1 MKKALA
7 LVLTIT
13 MLFAFCT
20 GMAEGWTAIEPNTGG
35 ESTQAEGGTGLGDIT
50 DDSNEEPEY
59 IPYSSFE
66 DPDDSYESEIPEDM
80 RHIYL
85 DESRLPGGIAPYAV
99 RGVDTYDVRKVRVLI
114 SQRNHSESTVRIYGS
129 YAVHDAAGNALFI
142 AQDEAAYTV
151 KAENSAVSLY
161 SAFGTLLYSGASVSF
176 KEFESSHANN
186 CVKVDSVSMGNSDTD
201 RTYRGDLNIYY
212 FDKTGSYS
220 KRWAGLY
227 LVNNVYMED
236 YIQGVVAAEMG
247 KENKQNQAK
256 GWPVEAQK
264 AQAVAARTFAMN
276 KTGSSLVFDVYDT
289 SKSQAYFGIT
299 DWCKAAVQA
308 TAGQILYYDNKVLRV
323 HYTGTNGGDTEVTAN
338 YWGEGEKDC
347 GKESVREDVYDLMV
361 SGKDYVEY
369 AEIPVNYNASNKYVK
384 SLVANV
390 LIPNLTASGYA
401 VSSAAYQ
408 SLSISVPKCLDMSC
422 THHNRK
428 NMPADQ
434 VCNHFCSVDIAFH
447 GVTVNGVQQIGT
459 VNTNVSEK
467 DFYVNPANGR
477 PLGFFV
483 TGGLNCYWLKENV
496 TNGVVTSYTIRHAR
510 NASGTGLSQYGAK
523 YRALAGHIYENI
535 LAFYYPDS
543 TIEPLASDISRPA
556 IQAKPSVKYDARVL
570 GSTARVFAKKNAAA
584 DAIATI
590 QAGNTVFVD
599 EISGKW
605 AHVSCGSISG
615 YIAASTLE
623 RTAVQVTTANISKN
637 ISVWPEPD
645 SMTTAVC
652 TIDKGTVLELIEAN
666 AAPGWHKVN
675 TTSGAGYIPARYSSL
690 IFQGSG
696 EQFDEPTGL
705 EDSLSYYGAA
715 IKLTGDYG
723 IRVRFGIDIAA
734 HDGGTIAGY
743 TIKEYGVIADGEKQ
757 RAYYTENGA
766 KYDKVS
772 AVADGM
778 ALFAANIDNIAAL
791 KAEHSF
797 VPYIIAENAKGEIT
811 HYGDEVKLSVYSVA
825 IKLADEYAADSAE
838 GQYIAALIAQAN
850 AE

>member
-35 ESTQAEGGTGLGDIT
+35 ESTQAEGGTGGDYVNG
-50 DDSNEEPEY
+50 NEEPEY
-59 IPYSSFE
+59 IPCSSFE

-176 KEFESSHANN
+176 KEFESGHANN
-186 CVKVDSVSMGNSDTD
+186 CVKVDSVSMGNKDTD

-256 GWPVEAQK
+256 GWPAEAQK

-276 KTGSSLVFDVYDT
+276 KTRSSLVFDVYDT

-338 YWGEGEKDC
+338 YWGEGETGC
-347 GKESVREDVYDLMV
+347 GKESVREDIYDLKV

-434 VCNHFCSVDIAFH
+434 VCNHFCSVDIAFY
-447 GVTVNGVQQIGT
+447 GVTINGTQQIGT
-459 VNTNVSEK
+459 VSTNVGEK
-467 DFYVNPANGR
+467 DFYVDR
-477 PLGFFV
+477 PLEFFV
-483 TGGLNCYWLKENV
+483 TGKLKYYWLKENV

-523 YRALAGHIYENI
+523 YRALEGHKYDAI
-535 LAFYYPDS
+535 LDFYFPQSSIDS
-543 TIEPLASDISRPA
+543 LASDISRPA
-556 IQAKPSVKYDARVL
+556 IQAKPSVRYDARVL
-570 GSTARVFAKKNAAA
+570 GSTARVFSQKSAASA
-584 DAIATI
+584 VIAAI
-590 QAGNTVFVD
+590 QAGNTVFVN

-605 AHVSCGSISG
+605 AHVSCGSVSG

-623 RTAVQVTTANISKN
+623 RTPVRVTTANISKN

-645 SMTTAVC
+645 SMTTALC
-652 TIDKGTVLELIEAN
+652 TVEKGTVLELIEAN

-675 TTSGAGYIPARYSSL
+675 TASGAGYIPARYSTL
-690 IFQGSG
+690 IFTGKG

-715 IKLTGDYG
+715 IKLSGDYG

-797 VPYIIAENAKGEIT
+797 LPYIIAENAKGEIT

>member
-35 ESTQAEGGTGLGDIT
+35 ESTQAEGGTGGDYVNG
-50 DDSNEEPEY
+50 NEEPEY
-59 IPYSSFE
+59 IPCSSFE
-66 DPDDSYESEIPEDM
+66 DPDDSYESEVPEDM

-99 RGVDTYDVRKVRVLI
+99 KGVDTYDVRKVRVLI
-114 SQRNHSESTVRIYGS
+114 SQRNHSESTVRIYGN

-176 KEFESSHANN
+176 KEFEGDDANN
-186 CVKVDSVSMGNSDTD
+186 CVKVSSVSMGSDVTD
-201 RTYRGDLNIYY
+201 RTYRGDMNIYY

-256 GWPVEAQK
+256 GWPAEAQK

-338 YWGEGEKDC
+338 YWGEGETGC
-347 GKESVREDVYDLMV
+347 GKESVREDIYDLMV

-384 SLVANV
+384 SLVDNV

-434 VCNHFCSVDIAFH
+434 VCNHFCSVDIAFY
-447 GVTVNGVQQIGT
+447 GVTINGTQQIGT
-459 VNTNVSEK
+459 VSTNVGEK
-467 DFYVNPANGR
+467 DFYVDR
-477 PLGFFV
+477 PLEFFV
-483 TGGLNCYWLKENV
+483 TGKLKYYWLKENV

-523 YRALAGHIYENI
+523 YRALEGHKYDSI
-535 LAFYYPDS
+535 LDFYFPQSSIDS
-543 TIEPLASDISRPA
+543 LASDISRPA

-570 GSTARVFAKKNAAA
+570 GSTARVFSQKSAASA
-584 DAIATI
+584 VIATI
-590 QAGNTVFVD
+590 QAGETVFVSD
-599 EISGKW
+599 IGGKW
-605 AHVSCGSISG
+605 AHVSCGSVSG

-623 RTAVQVTTANISKN
+623 RTPVRVTTANISKN

-645 SMTTAVC
+645 SMTTALC
-652 TIDKGTVLELIEAN
+652 TVEKGTVLELIEAN

-675 TTSGAGYIPARYSSL
+675 TASGAGYIPVRYSAL

-696 EQFDEPTGL
+696 EQLDEPTGL

-715 IKLTGDYG
+715 IKLSGDYG
-723 IRVRFGIDIAA
+723 IRVRFGIEIAA

-825 IKLADEYAADSAE
+825 LKLADEYAQDSAE
-838 GQYIAALIAQAN
+838 GQYIAALIAKAD

>member
-7 LVLTIT
+7 SVLTIT

-35 ESTQAEGGTGLGDIT
+35 ESTQAEGGTGGDYVNG
-50 DDSNEEPEY
+50 NEEPEY
-59 IPYSSFE
+59 IPCSSFE

-114 SQRNHSESTVRIYGS
+114 SQRNHSESTVRIYGN

-142 AQDEAAYTV
+142 AEDEAAYTV

-176 KEFESSHANN
+176 KEFESGHANN
-186 CVKVDSVSMGNSDTD
+186 CVKVSSVSMGSDVTD

-227 LVNNVYMED
+227 LVNDVYMED

-247 KENKQNQAK
+247 KENKTTPKK
-256 GWPVEAQK
+256 GWPIEAQK

-308 TAGQILYYDNKVLRV
+308 TAGNILYYEGKVLRV

-338 YWGEGEKDC
+338 YWGEGETGC
-347 GKESVREDVYDLMV
+347 GKESVREDIYDLKV

-384 SLVANV
+384 SLVDNV
-390 LIPNLTASGYA
+390 LIPNLTAKGYA

-434 VCNHFCSVDIAFH
+434 VCNHFCSVDIAFY
-447 GVTVNGVQQIGT
+447 GVTINGTQQIGT
-459 VNTNVSEK
+459 VSTNVGEK
-467 DFYVNPANGR
+467 DFYVDR
-477 PLGFFV
+477 PLEFFV
-483 TGGLNCYWLKENV
+483 TGKLKYYWLKENV

-523 YRALAGHIYENI
+523 YRALDGHKYDAI
-535 LAFYYPDS
+535 LDFYFPQS
-543 TIEPLASDISRPA
+543 SIAPLASDISRPA
-556 IQAKPSVKYDARVL
+556 IQAKPSVRYDARVL
-570 GSTARVFAKKNAAA
+570 GSTARVFSQKSAASA
-584 DAIATI
+584 VIAAI
-590 QAGNTVFVD
+590 QAGETVFVS

-605 AHVSCGSISG
+605 AHVSYGSISG

-623 RTAVQVTTANISKN
+623 RTPVRVTTANISKN

-645 SMTTAVC
+645 SMTTALC
-652 TIDKGTVLELIEAN
+652 TVEKGTVLELIEAN

-675 TTSGAGYIPARYSSL
+675 TTSGAGYIPVRYSAL

-705 EDSLSYYGAA
+705 EGSLSYYGAA
-715 IKLTGDYG
+715 IKLSGDYG
-723 IRVRFGIDIAA
+723 IRVRFGIEIAA

-838 GQYIAALIAQAN
+838 GQYIAALIA
-850 AE
+850 

>member
-35 ESTQAEGGTGLGDIT
+35 ESTQAEGGTGGDYVNG
-50 DDSNEEPEY
+50 NEEPEY
-59 IPYSSFE
+59 IPCSSFE

-114 SQRNHSESTVRIYGS
+114 SQRNHSESTVRIYGN

-151 KAENSAVSLY
+151 KVENSAVSLY
-161 SAFGTLLYSGASVSF
+161 SEPRTLLYSGASVSF
-176 KEFESSHANN
+176 KEFAGNDANN
-186 CVKVDSVSMGNSDTD
+186 CVKVSSVSNGTDVTD

-220 KRWAGLY
+220 SRWAGLY
-227 LVNNVYMED
+227 LVNDVYMED

-247 KENKQNQAK
+247 KENKTTPKK
-256 GWPVEAQK
+256 GWPIEAQK

-338 YWGEGEKDC
+338 YWGEGEKGC

-384 SLVANV
+384 SLVDNV

-467 DFYVNPANGR
+467 DFYVDR
-477 PLGFFV
+477 PLEFFV
-483 TGGLNCYWLKENV
+483 TGKLKYYWLKENV

-523 YRALAGHIYENI
+523 YRALDGHKYDAI
-535 LAFYYPDS
+535 LDFYFPQSSIDS
-543 TIEPLASDISRPA
+543 LASDISRPA
-556 IQAKPSVKYDARVL
+556 IQAKPSVRYDARVL
-570 GSTARVFAKKNAAA
+570 GSTARVFSQKSAASA
-584 DAIATI
+584 VTAAI
-590 QAGNTVFVD
+590 QAGETVFVSD
-599 EISGKW
+599 IGGKW

-623 RTAVQVTTANISKN
+623 RTPVRVTTANISKN

-645 SMTTAVC
+645 SMTTALC
-652 TIDKGTVLELIEAN
+652 TVEKGTVLELIEAN

-675 TTSGAGYIPARYSSL
+675 TASGAGYIPARYSTL

-715 IKLTGDYG
+715 IKLSGDYG

>member
-1 MKKALA
+1 MKKTLA
-7 LVLTIT
+7 SVLTIT

-35 ESTQAEGGTGLGDIT
+35 ESTQAEGGTGGDYVNG
-50 DDSNEEPEY
+50 NEEPEY
-59 IPYSSFE
+59 IPCSSFE
-66 DPDDSYESEIPEDM
+66 DPDDSYESEVPEDM

-176 KEFESSHANN
+176 KEFESGHANN
-186 CVKVDSVSMGNSDTD
+186 CVKVSSVSMGSDVTD

-227 LVNNVYMED
+227 LVNDVYMED

-247 KENKQNQAK
+247 KENKTTPKK

-338 YWGEGEKDC
+338 YWGEGETGC
-347 GKESVREDVYDLMV
+347 GKESVREDIYDLKV
-361 SGKDYVEY
+361 SGKNYVEY

-384 SLVANV
+384 SLVDNV

-408 SLSISVPKCLDMSC
+408 SLSISVPKCTIASC
-422 THHNRK
+422 THHNRSS
-428 NMPADQ
+428 MTADQ
-434 VCNHFCSVDIAFH
+434 VCNHFCSIDIVFY
-447 GVTVNGVQQIGT
+447 GVTINGTQQIGT
-459 VNTNVSEK
+459 VSTNVGEK

-483 TGGLNCYWLKENV
+483 TGGLKCYWLKENV

-523 YRALAGHIYENI
+523 YRALEGHKYDAI
-535 LAFYYPDS
+535 LDFYFPQSSIDS
-543 TIEPLASDISRPA
+543 LASDISRPA

-570 GSTARVFAKKNAAA
+570 GSTARVFSQKSAASA
-584 DAIATI
+584 VTTTI
-590 QAGNTVFVD
+590 QAGETVFVS

-645 SMTTAVC
+645 SMTTALC
-652 TIDKGTVLELIEAN
+652 TVEKGTVLELIEAN

-675 TTSGAGYIPARYSSL
+675 TASGAGYIPVRYSAL

-705 EDSLSYYGAA
+705 EGSLSYYGAA
-715 IKLTGDYG
+715 IKLSGDYG
-723 IRVRFGIDIAA
+723 IRVRFGIEIAA

-825 IKLADEYAADSAE
+825 LKLADEYAADSAE

>member
-20 GMAEGWTAIEPNTGG
+20 GMAEGWTAIEPNTDG
-35 ESTQAEGGTGLGDIT
+35 ESTQAEGGTGGDYVNG
-50 DDSNEEPEY
+50 NEEPEY
-59 IPYSSFE
+59 IPCSSFE

-99 RGVDTYDVRKVRVLI
+99 RGVDTYDVRKVRVLL
-114 SQRNHSESTVRIYGS
+114 SQKDHTMSTIRTYGN

-176 KEFESSHANN
+176 KEFEGDDANN
-186 CVKVDSVSMGNSDTD
+186 CVKVSSVSMGSDVTD

-220 KRWAGLY
+220 SRWAGLY
-227 LVNNVYMED
+227 LVNDVYMED

-247 KENKQNQAK
+247 KENKTTPKK
-256 GWPVEAQK
+256 GWPIEAQK

-276 KTGSSLVFDVYDT
+276 KTRSSLVFDVYDT

-308 TAGQILYYDNKVLRV
+308 TAGNILYYEGKVLRV

-338 YWGEGEKDC
+338 YWGEGETGC

-361 SGKDYVEY
+361 SGKNYVEY

-384 SLVANV
+384 SLVDNV

-434 VCNHFCSVDIAFH
+434 VCNHFCSVDIVFY
-447 GVTVNGVQQIGT
+447 GVTINGTQQIGT
-459 VNTNVSEK
+459 VSTNVGEK

-483 TGGLNCYWLKENV
+483 TGGLKCYWLKENV

-523 YRALAGHIYENI
+523 YRALEGHKYDAI
-535 LAFYYPDS
+535 LDFYFPQS
-543 TIEPLASDISRPA
+543 TIAPLASDISRPA
-556 IQAKPSVKYDARVL
+556 IQAKPSVRYDARVL
-570 GSTARVFAKKNAAA
+570 GSTARVFSQKSAASA
-584 DAIATI
+584 VTTTI
-590 QAGNTVFVD
+590 QAGETVFVS

-605 AHVSCGSISG
+605 AHVSCGSVSG

-623 RTAVQVTTANISKN
+623 RTPVRVTTANISKN

-645 SMTTAVC
+645 SMTTALC
-652 TIDKGTVLELIEAN
+652 TVEKGVVLELIEAN

-675 TTSGAGYIPARYSSL
+675 TASGAGYIPARYSAL
-690 IFQGSG
+690 IFTGKG

-705 EDSLSYYGAA
+705 EGSLSYYGAA
-715 IKLTGDYG
+715 IKLSGDYG

>member
-7 LVLTIT
+7 SVLTIT

-35 ESTQAEGGTGLGDIT
+35 ESTQAEGGTGGDYENG
-50 DDSNEEPEY
+50 NEEPEY
-59 IPYSSFE
+59 IPCSSFE
-66 DPDDSYESEIPEDM
+66 DPDDSYESEVPEDM

-114 SQRNHSESTVRIYGS
+114 SQRNHSESTVRIYGN

-176 KEFESSHANN
+176 KEFESGHANN

-256 GWPVEAQK
+256 GWPAEAQK

-338 YWGEGEKDC
+338 YWGEGEKGC
-347 GKESVREDVYDLMV
+347 GKESVREDIYDLMV
-361 SGKDYVEY
+361 SGKNYVEY

-390 LIPNLTASGYA
+390 LIPNLNASGYN

-434 VCNHFCSVDIAFH
+434 VCNHFCSVDIAFY
-447 GVTVNGVQQIGT
+447 GVTINGTQQIGT
-459 VNTNVSEK
+459 VSTNVGEK
-467 DFYVNPANGR
+467 DFYVDR
-477 PLGFFV
+477 PLEFFV
-483 TGGLNCYWLKENV
+483 TGKLKYYWLKENV

-523 YRALAGHIYENI
+523 YRALEGHKYDSILDFYFPQSSIY
-535 LAFYYPDS
+535 S
-543 TIEPLASDISRPA
+543 LASDISRPA

-570 GSTARVFAKKNAAA
+570 GSTARVFSQKSAASA
-584 DAIATI
+584 VIATI
-590 QAGNTVFVD
+590 QAGETVFVSD
-599 EISGKW
+599 IGGKW
-605 AHVSCGSISG
+605 AHVSCGSVSG

-623 RTAVQVTTANISKN
+623 RTPVRVTTANISKN

-645 SMTTAVC
+645 SMTTALC
-652 TIDKGTVLELIEAN
+652 TVEKGTVLELIEAN
-666 AAPGWHKVN
+666 AVPGWHKVN
-675 TTSGAGYIPARYSSL
+675 TASGAGYIPVRYSAL

-715 IKLTGDYG
+715 IKLSGDYG

-825 IKLADEYAADSAE
+825 LKLADEYAADSAE

>member
-7 LVLTIT
+7 SVLTIT

-35 ESTQAEGGTGLGDIT
+35 ESTQAEGGTGGDYVNG
-50 DDSNEEPEY
+50 NEEPEY
-59 IPYSSFE
+59 IPCSSFE
-66 DPDDSYESEIPEDM
+66 DPDDSYESEVPEDM

-114 SQRNHSESTVRIYGS
+114 SQRNHSESTVRIYGN

-176 KEFESSHANN
+176 KEFESGHANN
-186 CVKVDSVSMGNSDTD
+186 CVKVDSVSMGNKDTD

-256 GWPVEAQK
+256 GWPAEAQK

-276 KTGSSLVFDVYDT
+276 KTRSSLVFDVYDT

-338 YWGEGEKDC
+338 YWGEGETGC
-347 GKESVREDVYDLMV
+347 GKESVREDIYDLMV
-361 SGKDYVEY
+361 SGKNYVEY

-390 LIPNLTASGYA
+390 LIPNLNASGYN

-434 VCNHFCSVDIAFH
+434 VCNHFCSVDIAFY
-447 GVTVNGVQQIGT
+447 GVTINGTQQIGT
-459 VNTNVSEK
+459 VSTNVGEK
-467 DFYVNPANGR
+467 DFYVDR
-477 PLGFFV
+477 PLEFFV
-483 TGGLNCYWLKENV
+483 TGKLKYYWLKENV

-523 YRALAGHIYENI
+523 YRALDGHKYDAI
-535 LAFYYPDS
+535 LDFYFPQS
-543 TIEPLASDISRPA
+543 SIAPLASDISRPA

-590 QAGNTVFVD
+590 QADNTVFVN

-605 AHVSCGSISG
+605 AHVSCGSASG

-623 RTAVQVTTANISKN
+623 RTPVRVTTANISKN

-645 SMTTAVC
+645 SMTTALC
-652 TIDKGTVLELIEAN
+652 TVEKGTVLELIEAN

-675 TTSGAGYIPARYSSL
+675 TASGAGYIPVRYSAL

-696 EQFDEPTGL
+696 EQLDEPTGL

-715 IKLTGDYG
+715 IKLSGDYG

-825 IKLADEYAADSAE
+825 LKLADEYAADSAE

>member
-1 MKKALA
+1 MKKTLA
-7 LVLTIT
+7 SVLTIT

-20 GMAEGWTAIEPNTGG
+20 GMAEGWTAIEPNTVG
-35 ESTQAEGGTGLGDIT
+35 ESTQAEGGTGLGGIT
-50 DDSNEEPEY
+50 DDGYTEPEKIY
-59 IPYSSFE
+59 GE
-66 DPDDSYESEIPEDM
+66 GDENYESEVPEEL
-80 RHIYL
+80 RHLYL
-85 DESRLPGGIAPYAV
+85 EEQSRISTYANDV
-99 RGVDTYDVRKVRVLI
+99 RDVRKVRVLI
-114 SQRNHSESTVRIYGS
+114 SQKNRSESTVRIYGS

-176 KEFESSHANN
+176 KEFEGDDANN
-186 CVKVDSVSMGNSDTD
+186 CVKVSSVSMGSDVTD
-201 RTYRGDLNIYY
+201 RTYRGDMEVYY
-212 FDKTGSYS
+212 FAKSGNYDSY
-220 KRWAGLY
+220 WNGLY
-227 LVNNVYMED
+227 VVNEVYIED
-236 YIQGVVAAEMG
+236 YLEGVVAAEVG
-247 KENKQNQAK
+247 A
-256 GWPVEAQK
+256 GYRDAAQQ
-264 AQAVAARTFAMN
+264 AQAIVSRAFAI
-276 KTGSSLVFDVYDT
+276 KSRSTKRVFDMRDT
-289 SKSQAYFGIT
+289 SASQAYFGMT
-299 DWCKAAVQA
+299 DVCRAAVQA
-308 TAGQILYYDNKVLRV
+308 TAGQTLYYNGAYLRV
-323 HYTGTNGGDTEVTAN
+323 HFGGTNGGETEVTN
-338 YWGEGEKDC
+338 NQWSGTEFCGE
-347 GKESVREDVYDLMV
+347 ESVREDAYDLASTSRYVETVTIPASPSGSETYVQSLITNALIPALNSAGYSVTAATV
-361 SGKDYVEY
+361 SGISMETRCD
-369 AEIPVNYNASNKYVK
+369 NA
-384 SLVANV
+384 A
-390 LIPNLTASGYA
+390 
-401 VSSAAYQ
+401 
-408 SLSISVPKCLDMSC
+408 CR
-422 THHNRK
+422 HHHRDK
-428 NMPADQ
+428 TPGQ
-434 VCNHFCSVDIAFH
+434 VCNHFCSVDITFTGINAT
-447 GVTVNGVQQIGT
+447 GAGYISQYTVNLT
-459 VNTNVSEK
+459 EN
-467 DFYVNPANGR
+467 DFFIKPNNGR
-477 PLGFFV
+477 PLGFFSK
-483 TGGLNCYWLKENV
+483 GSCSRYWLIKNY
-496 TNGVVTSYTIRHAR
+496 TGNTVTSYTIRHAR
-510 NASGTGLSQYGAK
+510 YGGGVGLSQYGAN
-523 YRALAGHIYENI
+523 YRAAKGQNVSDI
-535 LAFYYPDS
+535 LAFHYPNS
-543 TIEPLASDISRPA
+543 TIAPLASDISRPA

-570 GSTARVFAKKNAAA
+570 GSTARVFSQKNAAA

-605 AHVSCGSISG
+605 AHVSCGSVSG

-623 RTAVQVTTANISKN
+623 RTAVQVTTANISNSITVRK
-637 ISVWPEPD
+637 SPD
-645 SMTTAVC
+645 SRTDPVYTAN
-652 TIDKGTVLELIEAN
+652 KGVVLELIEAN

-675 TTSGAGYIPARYSSL
+675 TASGVGYISARYSTL

-825 IKLADEYAADSAE
+825 EKLKGEYAQDSAE
-838 GQYIAALIAQAN
+838 GQYIAALIAQAD

>member
-35 ESTQAEGGTGLGDIT
+35 ESTQAEGGTGGDYVNG
-50 DDSNEEPEY
+50 NEEPEY
-59 IPYSSFE
+59 IPCSSFE
-66 DPDDSYESEIPEDM
+66 DPDDSYESEVPEDM

-114 SQRNHSESTVRIYGS
+114 SQRNHSESTVRIYGN

-142 AQDEAAYTV
+142 AEDEAAYTV

-176 KEFESSHANN
+176 KEFESGHANN
-186 CVKVDSVSMGNSDTD
+186 CVKVDSVSMGNKDTD
-201 RTYRGDLNIYY
+201 RTYRGDMNIYY

-256 GWPVEAQK
+256 GWPAEAQK

-338 YWGEGEKDC
+338 YWGEGEKGC
-347 GKESVREDVYDLMV
+347 GKESVREDIYDLMV

-434 VCNHFCSVDIAFH
+434 VCNHFCSVDIAFY
-447 GVTVNGVQQIGT
+447 GVTINGTQQIGT
-459 VNTNVSEK
+459 VSTNVGEK
-467 DFYVNPANGR
+467 DFYVDR
-477 PLGFFV
+477 PLEFFV
-483 TGGLNCYWLKENV
+483 TGKLKYYWLKENV

-523 YRALAGHIYENI
+523 YRALDGHKYDAI
-535 LAFYYPDS
+535 LDFYFPQSSIDS
-543 TIEPLASDISRPA
+543 LATDISRPA

-590 QAGNTVFVD
+590 QADNTVFVN

-605 AHVSCGSISG
+605 AHVSCGSASG

-623 RTAVQVTTANISKN
+623 RTPVRVTTANISKN

-645 SMTTAVC
+645 SMTTALC
-652 TIDKGTVLELIEAN
+652 TVEKGTVLELIEAN

-675 TTSGAGYIPARYSSL
+675 TASGAGYIPARYSTL

-705 EDSLSYYGAA
+705 EGSLSYYGAA
-715 IKLTGDYG
+715 IKLSGDYG
-723 IRVRFGIDIAA
+723 IRVRFGIEIAA

-825 IKLADEYAADSAE
+825 LKLADEYAADSAE
-838 GQYIAALIAQAN
+838 GQYIAALIAKAN

>member
-35 ESTQAEGGTGLGDIT
+35 ESTQAEGGTGGDYVNG
-50 DDSNEEPEY
+50 NEEPEY
-59 IPYSSFE
+59 IPCSSFE
-66 DPDDSYESEIPEDM
+66 DPDDSYESEISEDM

-114 SQRNHSESTVRIYGS
+114 SQRNHSESTVRIYGN

-142 AQDEAAYTV
+142 AEDEAAYTV

-176 KEFESSHANN
+176 KEFESGHANN

-276 KTGSSLVFDVYDT
+276 KTRSSLVFDVYDT

-338 YWGEGEKDC
+338 YWGEGEKGC
-347 GKESVREDVYDLMV
+347 GKESVREDIYDLMV
-361 SGKDYVEY
+361 SGKNYVEY

-384 SLVANV
+384 SLVDNV

-408 SLSISVPKCLDMSC
+408 SLSISVPKCTIASC
-422 THHNRK
+422 THHNRSS
-428 NMPADQ
+428 MTADQ
-434 VCNHFCSVDIAFH
+434 VCNHFCSIDIAFH
-447 GVTVNGVQQIGT
+447 GVTVNGEQQIGT
-459 VNTNVSEK
+459 VSTNVGEK
-467 DFYVNPANGR
+467 DFYVDR
-477 PLGFFV
+477 PLEFFV
-483 TGGLNCYWLKENV
+483 TGKLKYYWLKENV

-523 YRALAGHIYENI
+523 YRALDGHKYDAI
-535 LAFYYPDS
+535 LDFYFPQSSIDS
-543 TIEPLASDISRPA
+543 LASDISRPA
-556 IQAKPSVKYDARVL
+556 IQAKPSVRYDARVL
-570 GSTARVFAKKNAAA
+570 GSTARVFSQKSAASA
-584 DAIATI
+584 VTTAI
-590 QAGNTVFVD
+590 QAGETVFVSD
-599 EISGKW
+599 IGGKW
-605 AHVSCGSISG
+605 AHVSCGSVSG

-623 RTAVQVTTANISKN
+623 RTPVQVTTANISKN

-645 SMTTAVC
+645 SMTTALC
-652 TIDKGTVLELIEAN
+652 TVEKGTVLELIEAN

-675 TTSGAGYIPARYSSL
+675 TASGAGYIPARYSTL
-690 IFQGSG
+690 IFTGKG

-715 IKLTGDYG
+715 IKLSGDYG
-723 IRVRFGIDIAA
+723 IRVRFGIEIAA

-825 IKLADEYAADSAE
+825 EKLKGEYAQDSAE

>member
-35 ESTQAEGGTGLGDIT
+35 ESTQAEGGTGGEGAFT
-50 DDSNEEPEY
+50 ADDGYTEPEKIY
-59 IPYSSFE
+59 GE
-66 DPDDSYESEIPEDM
+66 GDENYESEVPEEL
-80 RHIYL
+80 RHLYL
-85 DESRLPGGIAPYAV
+85 EEQSRISTYANDV
-99 RGVDTYDVRKVRVLI
+99 RDVRKVRVLL
-114 SQRNHSESTVRIYGS
+114 SQKDHTMSTIRTYGN

-176 KEFESSHANN
+176 KEFESGHANN
-186 CVKVDSVSMGNSDTD
+186 CVKVGSVSMGNDVTD
-201 RTYRGDLNIYY
+201 RTYRGDMEVYY
-212 FDKTGSYS
+212 FAKSGNYDSY
-220 KRWAGLY
+220 WNGLY
-227 LVNNVYMED
+227 VVNEVYIED
-236 YIQGVVAAEMG
+236 YLEGVVAAEVG
-247 KENKQNQAK
+247 A
-256 GWPVEAQK
+256 GYRDAAQQ
-264 AQAVAARTFAMN
+264 AQAIVSRAFAI
-276 KTGSSLVFDVYDT
+276 KSRSTKRVFDMRDT
-289 SKSQAYFGIT
+289 SASQAYFGMT
-299 DWCKAAVQA
+299 DVCRAAVQA
-308 TAGQILYYDNKVLRV
+308 TAGQTLYYNGAYLRV
-323 HYTGTNGGDTEVTAN
+323 HFGGTNGGETEVTN
-338 YWGEGEKDC
+338 NQWSGTEFCGE
-347 GKESVREDVYDLMV
+347 ESVREDAYDLASTSKYVETVTIPASPSGSEKDVQSLITNALIPALNSAGYSVTAATV
-361 SGKDYVEY
+361 SGISMETRCD
-369 AEIPVNYNASNKYVK
+369 NAACRHHHRS
-384 SLVANV
+384 
-390 LIPNLTASGYA
+390 TAAG
-401 VSSAAYQ
+401 
-408 SLSISVPKCLDMSC
+408 
-422 THHNRK
+422 
-428 NMPADQ
+428 Q
-434 VCNHFCSVDIAFH
+434 VCNHFCSVDITFTGINAT
-447 GVTVNGVQQIGT
+447 GAGYISQYTVNLT
-459 VNTNVSEK
+459 EN
-467 DFYVNPANGR
+467 DFFIKPNNGR
-477 PLGFFV
+477 PLGFFSK
-483 TGGLNCYWLKENV
+483 GSCSRYWLIKNY
-496 TNGVVTSYTIRHAR
+496 TGNTVTSYTIRHAR
-510 NASGTGLSQYGAK
+510 YGGGVGLSQYGAN
-523 YRALAGHIYENI
+523 YRAAKGQNVSDI
-535 LAFYYPDS
+535 LAFHYPNS
-543 TIEPLASDISRPA
+543 TIAPLASDISRPA
-556 IQAKPSVKYDARVL
+556 IQAKPSVRYDARVL
-570 GSTARVFAKKNAAA
+570 GSDARVFSQKSAASA
-584 DAIATI
+584 VIATI

-605 AHVSCGSISG
+605 AHVSCGGVSG

-623 RTAVQVTTANISKN
+623 RTAVQVTTANISSSITVRK
-637 ISVWPEPD
+637 SPD
-645 SMTTAVC
+645 SRTDPVYTAN
-652 TIDKGTVLELIEAN
+652 KGAVLELIEAN
-666 AAPGWHKVN
+666 AQPGWHKVN
-675 TTSGAGYIPARYSSL
+675 TTSGVGYIPVRYSAL

-715 IKLTGDYG
+715 IKLSGDYG

-797 VPYIIAENAKGEIT
+797 RPYIIAENAKGEIT

>member
-7 LVLTIT
+7 SVLTIT

-35 ESTQAEGGTGLGDIT
+35 ESTQAEGGTGGDYVNG
-50 DDSNEEPEY
+50 NEEPEY
-59 IPYSSFE
+59 IPCSSFE

-114 SQRNHSESTVRIYGS
+114 SQRNHSESTVRIYGN

-142 AQDEAAYTV
+142 AEDEAAYTV

-176 KEFESSHANN
+176 KEFESGHANN
-186 CVKVDSVSMGNSDTD
+186 CVKVSSVSMGSDVTD

-256 GWPVEAQK
+256 GWPAEAQK

-276 KTGSSLVFDVYDT
+276 KTRSSLVFDVYDT

-308 TAGQILYYDNKVLRV
+308 TAGNILYYEGKVLRV

-338 YWGEGEKDC
+338 YWGEGETGC
-347 GKESVREDVYDLMV
+347 GKESVREDIYDLKV

-384 SLVANV
+384 SLVDNV
-390 LIPNLTASGYA
+390 LIPNLTAKGYA

-434 VCNHFCSVDIAFH
+434 VCNHFCSVDIAFY
-447 GVTVNGVQQIGT
+447 GVTINGTQQIGT
-459 VNTNVSEK
+459 VSTNVGEK
-467 DFYVNPANGR
+467 DFYVDR
-477 PLGFFV
+477 PLEFFV
-483 TGGLNCYWLKENV
+483 TGKLKYYWLKENV

-523 YRALAGHIYENI
+523 YRALEGHKYDAI
-535 LAFYYPDS
+535 LDFYFPQS
-543 TIEPLASDISRPA
+543 SIAPLASDISRPA
-556 IQAKPSVKYDARVL
+556 IQAKPSVRYDARVL
-570 GSTARVFAKKNAAA
+570 GSTARVFSQKSAASA
-584 DAIATI
+584 VTTAI
-590 QAGNTVFVD
+590 QAGETVFVS

-605 AHVSCGSISG
+605 AHVSCGSASG

-623 RTAVQVTTANISKN
+623 RTPVRVTTANISKN

-645 SMTTAVC
+645 SMTTALC
-652 TIDKGTVLELIEAN
+652 TVEKGTVLELIEAN

-675 TTSGAGYIPARYSSL
+675 TASGAGYIPARYSTL

-715 IKLTGDYG
+715 IKLSGDYG

-825 IKLADEYAADSAE
+825 EKLKGEYAQDSAE
-838 GQYIAALIAQAN
+838 GQYIAALIAKAN

>member
-1 MKKALA
+1 MKKTLA
-7 LVLTIT
+7 SVLTIT

-35 ESTQAEGGTGLGDIT
+35 ESTQAEGGTGGDYVNG
-50 DDSNEEPEY
+50 NEEPEY
-59 IPYSSFE
+59 IPCSSFE

-114 SQRNHSESTVRIYGS
+114 SQRNHSESTVRIYGN

-186 CVKVDSVSMGNSDTD
+186 CVKVDSVSMGNKDTD

-256 GWPVEAQK
+256 GWPAEAQK

-276 KTGSSLVFDVYDT
+276 KTRSSLVFDVYDT

-338 YWGEGEKDC
+338 YWGEGEKGC
-347 GKESVREDVYDLMV
+347 GKESVREDIYDLKV
-361 SGKDYVEY
+361 SGKNYVEY

-384 SLVANV
+384 SLVDNV

-434 VCNHFCSVDIAFH
+434 VCNHFCSVDIAFY

-467 DFYVNPANGR
+467 DFYVDR
-477 PLGFFV
+477 PLEFFD
-483 TGGLNCYWLKENV
+483 TGKLKYYWLKENV

-523 YRALAGHIYENI
+523 YRALEGHKYDAI
-535 LAFYYPDS
+535 LDFYFPQSSIDS
-543 TIEPLASDISRPA
+543 LASDISRPA
-556 IQAKPSVKYDARVL
+556 IQAKPSVRYDARVL
-570 GSTARVFAKKNAAA
+570 GNDARVFSQKSAAA

-605 AHVSCGSISG
+605 AHVSCGSVSG

-623 RTAVQVTTANISKN
+623 RTAVRVTTANISKN

-645 SMTTAVC
+645 SMTTALC
-652 TIDKGTVLELIEAN
+652 TVEKGTVLELIEAN

-675 TTSGAGYIPARYSSL
+675 TTSGVGYIPARYSTL

-715 IKLTGDYG
+715 IKLSGDYG

-791 KAEHSF
+791 KAEYSF
-797 VPYIIAENAKGEIT
+797 RPYIIAENAKGEIT

-825 IKLADEYAADSAE
+825 LKLADEYAADSAE

>member
-20 GMAEGWTAIEPNTGG
+20 GMAEGWTAIEPNTDG
-35 ESTQAEGGTGLGDIT
+35 ESTQAEGGTGGDYVNG
-50 DDSNEEPEY
+50 NEEPEY
-59 IPYSSFE
+59 IPCSSFE

-176 KEFESSHANN
+176 KEFESGHANN
-186 CVKVDSVSMGNSDTD
+186 CVKVSSVSNGTEATD

-276 KTGSSLVFDVYDT
+276 KTTSSLVFDVYDT

-338 YWGEGEKDC
+338 YWGEGETGC

-361 SGKDYVEY
+361 SGKNYVEY

-434 VCNHFCSVDIAFH
+434 VCNHFCSVDIAFY

-459 VNTNVSEK
+459 VSTNVGEK
-467 DFYVNPANGR
+467 DFYVDR
-477 PLGFFV
+477 PLEFFV
-483 TGGLNCYWLKENV
+483 TGKLKYYWLKENV

-523 YRALAGHIYENI
+523 YRALEGHKYDAI
-535 LAFYYPDS
+535 LDFYFPQSSIDS
-543 TIEPLASDISRPA
+543 LASDISRPA
-556 IQAKPSVKYDARVL
+556 IQAKPSVRYDARVL
-570 GSTARVFAKKNAAA
+570 GSTARVFSQKSAASA
-584 DAIATI
+584 VIAAI
-590 QAGNTVFVD
+590 QAGETVFVS

-605 AHVSCGSISG
+605 AHVSCGGASG

-623 RTAVQVTTANISKN
+623 RTPVRVTTANISKN

-645 SMTTAVC
+645 SMTTALC
-652 TIDKGTVLELIEAN
+652 TVEKGTVLELIEAN
-666 AAPGWHKVN
+666 AQPGWHKVN
-675 TTSGAGYIPARYSSL
+675 TASGAGYIPARYSTL
-690 IFQGSG
+690 IFTGKG

-715 IKLTGDYG
+715 IKLSGDYG
-723 IRVRFGIDIAA
+723 IRVRFGIEIAA

-797 VPYIIAENAKGEIT
+797 RPYIIAENAKGEIT

>member
-7 LVLTIT
+7 SVLTIT

-35 ESTQAEGGTGLGDIT
+35 ESTQAEGGTGGDYVNG
-50 DDSNEEPEY
+50 NEEPEY
-59 IPYSSFE
+59 IPCSSFE

-114 SQRNHSESTVRIYGS
+114 SQRNHSESTVRIYGN

-176 KEFESSHANN
+176 KEFESGHANN
-186 CVKVDSVSMGNSDTD
+186 CVKVDSVSMGNKDTD

-256 GWPVEAQK
+256 GWPAEAQK

-276 KTGSSLVFDVYDT
+276 KTRSSLVFDVYDT

-338 YWGEGEKDC
+338 YWGEGEKGC

-384 SLVANV
+384 SLVDNV

-434 VCNHFCSVDIAFH
+434 VCNHFCSVDIAFY
-447 GVTVNGVQQIGT
+447 GVTINGTQQIGT
-459 VNTNVSEK
+459 VSTNVGEK
-467 DFYVNPANGR
+467 DFYVDR
-477 PLGFFV
+477 PLEFFV
-483 TGGLNCYWLKENV
+483 TGKLKYYWLKENV

-523 YRALAGHIYENI
+523 YRALDGHKYDAI
-535 LAFYYPDS
+535 LDFYFPQS
-543 TIEPLASDISRPA
+543 SIAPLASDISRPA
-556 IQAKPSVKYDARVL
+556 IQAKPSVRYDARVL
-570 GSTARVFAKKNAAA
+570 GSTARVFSQKSAAS

-590 QAGNTVFVD
+590 QADNTVFVN

-605 AHVSCGSISG
+605 AHVSCGSASG

-623 RTAVQVTTANISKN
+623 RTPVRVTTANISKS

-645 SMTTAVC
+645 SMTTALC
-652 TIDKGTVLELIEAN
+652 TVEKGTVLELIEAN
-666 AAPGWHKVN
+666 AVPGWHKVN
-675 TTSGAGYIPARYSSL
+675 TASGAGYIPVRYSAL

-715 IKLTGDYG
+715 IKLSGDYG

-825 IKLADEYAADSAE
+825 LKLADEYAADSAE

>member
-1 MKKALA
+1 MKKTLA
-7 LVLTIT
+7 FVLTIT

-35 ESTQAEGGTGLGDIT
+35 ESTQAEGGTGGDYVNG
-50 DDSNEEPEY
+50 NEEPEY
-59 IPYSSFE
+59 IPCSSFE
-66 DPDDSYESEIPEDM
+66 DPDDSYESEVPEDM

-114 SQRNHSESTVRIYGS
+114 SQRNHSESTVRIYGN

-176 KEFESSHANN
+176 KEFESGHANN

-247 KENKQNQAK
+247 KENKTTPKK

-276 KTGSSLVFDVYDT
+276 KTRSSLVFDVYDT

-338 YWGEGEKDC
+338 YWGEGETGC

-390 LIPNLTASGYA
+390 LIPNLTAKGYA

-434 VCNHFCSVDIAFH
+434 VCNHFCSVDIAFY
-447 GVTVNGVQQIGT
+447 GVTINGTQQIGT
-459 VNTNVSEK
+459 VSTNVGEK
-467 DFYVNPANGR
+467 DFYVDR
-477 PLGFFV
+477 PLEFFV
-483 TGGLNCYWLKENV
+483 TGKLKYYWLKENV

-523 YRALAGHIYENI
+523 YRALDGHKYDAI
-535 LAFYYPDS
+535 LDFYFPQSSIDS
-543 TIEPLASDISRPA
+543 LASDISRPA
-556 IQAKPSVKYDARVL
+556 IQAKPSVRYDARVL
-570 GSTARVFAKKNAAA
+570 GSTARVFSQKSAASA
-584 DAIATI
+584 VTAAI
-590 QAGNTVFVD
+590 QAGETVFVSD
-599 EISGKW
+599 IGGKW
-605 AHVSCGSISG
+605 AHVSYSSISG

-623 RTAVQVTTANISKN
+623 RTPVRVTTANISKN

-645 SMTTAVC
+645 SMTTALC
-652 TIDKGTVLELIEAN
+652 TVEKGTVLELIEAN

-675 TTSGAGYIPARYSSL
+675 TASGAGYIPARYSTL

-705 EDSLSYYGAA
+705 EGSLSYYGAA
-715 IKLTGDYG
+715 IKLSGDYG
-723 IRVRFGIDIAA
+723 IRVRFGIEIAA

-811 HYGDEVKLSVYSVA
+811 HYGDEVKLSVYSIA
-825 IKLADEYAADSAE
+825 EKLKGEYAQDSAE
-838 GQYIAALIAQAN
+838 GQYIAALIAKAN

>member
-1 MKKALA
+1 MKKTLA
-7 LVLTIT
+7 FVLTIT

-35 ESTQAEGGTGLGDIT
+35 ESTQAEGGTGGDYVNG
-50 DDSNEEPEY
+50 NEEPEY
-59 IPYSSFE
+59 IPCSSFE
-66 DPDDSYESEIPEDM
+66 DPDDSYESEVPEDM

-114 SQRNHSESTVRIYGS
+114 SQRNHSESTVRIYGN

-176 KEFESSHANN
+176 KEFESGHANN

-247 KENKQNQAK
+247 KENKTTPKK

-276 KTGSSLVFDVYDT
+276 KTRSSLVFDVYDT

-338 YWGEGEKDC
+338 YWGEGETGC

-390 LIPNLTASGYA
+390 LIPNLTAKGYA

-408 SLSISVPKCLDMSC
+408 SLSISVPKCTIASC
-422 THHNRK
+422 THHNRSS
-428 NMPADQ
+428 MTADQ
-434 VCNHFCSVDIAFH
+434 VCNHFCSIDIVFY
-447 GVTVNGVQQIGT
+447 GVTINGTQQIGT
-459 VNTNVSEK
+459 VSTNVGEK
-467 DFYVNPANGR
+467 DFYVDR
-477 PLGFFV
+477 PLEFFV
-483 TGGLNCYWLKENV
+483 TGKLKYYWLKENV

-523 YRALAGHIYENI
+523 YRALKGHKYDAI
-535 LAFYYPDS
+535 LDFYFPQSSIDS
-543 TIEPLASDISRPA
+543 LASDISRPA
-556 IQAKPSVKYDARVL
+556 IQAKPSVRYDARVL
-570 GSTARVFAKKNAAA
+570 GSTARVFSQKSAASA
-584 DAIATI
+584 VTTAI
-590 QAGNTVFVD
+590 QAGETVFVS

-605 AHVSCGSISG
+605 AHVSCGSASG

-623 RTAVQVTTANISKN
+623 RTPVRVTTANISKN

-645 SMTTAVC
+645 SMTTALC
-652 TIDKGTVLELIEAN
+652 TVEKGTVLELIEAN

-675 TTSGAGYIPARYSSL
+675 TASGAGYIPARYSTL

-715 IKLTGDYG
+715 IKLSGDYG

-825 IKLADEYAADSAE
+825 LKLADEYAADSAE
-838 GQYIAALIAQAN
+838 GQYIAALIAQAD

>member
-50 DDSNEEPEY
+50 DDSYTEPEKIY
-59 IPYSSFE
+59 GE
-66 DPDDSYESEIPEDM
+66 GDENYESEVPEEL
-80 RHIYL
+80 RHLYL
-85 DESRLPGGIAPYAV
+85 EEQSRISTYANDV
-99 RGVDTYDVRKVRVLI
+99 RDVRKVRVLI
-114 SQRNHSESTVRIYGS
+114 SQKNRSESTVRIYGS

-142 AQDEAAYTV
+142 AQDEAAYIV

-161 SAFGTLLYSGASVSF
+161 SELGTLLYSGASVSF
-176 KEFESSHANN
+176 KEFEGDDANN
-186 CVKVDSVSMGNSDTD
+186 CVKVSSVSMGNDVTD
-201 RTYRGDLNIYY
+201 RTYRGDMEVYY
-212 FDKTGSYS
+212 FAKSGNYDSY
-220 KRWAGLY
+220 WNGLY
-227 LVNNVYMED
+227 VVNEVYIED
-236 YIQGVVAAEMG
+236 YLEGVVAAEIG
-247 KENKQNQAK
+247 A
-256 GWPVEAQK
+256 GYRDAAQQ
-264 AQAVAARTFAMN
+264 AQAIVSRAFAIQ
-276 KTGSSLVFDVYDT
+276 SSSKKRVFDMRDT
-289 SKSQAYFGIT
+289 SASQAYFGIT
-299 DWCKAAVQA
+299 DVCRAAVQA
-308 TAGQILYYDNKVLRV
+308 TAGQTLYYYGDYLRV
-323 HYTGTNGGDTEVTAN
+323 HFGGTNGGETEITN
-338 YWGEGEKDC
+338 NQWSGYEFCGE
-347 GKESVREDVYDLMV
+347 ESVREDAYDLASTSKYVETVTIPASPSGSETEVQSLITNALIPALNSAGYSVTAATV
-361 SGKDYVEY
+361 SGISMETRCD
-369 AEIPVNYNASNKYVK
+369 NAACRHHHRS
-384 SLVANV
+384 
-390 LIPNLTASGYA
+390 TAAG
-401 VSSAAYQ
+401 
-408 SLSISVPKCLDMSC
+408 
-422 THHNRK
+422 
-428 NMPADQ
+428 Q
-434 VCNHFCSVDIAFH
+434 VCNHFCSVDITFTGINAT
-447 GVTVNGVQQIGT
+447 GAGYIGKYTVNLT
-459 VNTNVSEK
+459 EN
-467 DFYVNPANGR
+467 DFFIKPNNGR
-477 PLGFFV
+477 PLGFFSQ
-483 TGGLNCYWLKENV
+483 GSCSRYWLIKNY
-496 TNGVVTSYTIRHAR
+496 TGNTVTSYIIRHAR
-510 NASGTGLSQYGAK
+510 YGGGVGLSQYGAN
-523 YRALAGHIYENI
+523 YRAAKGQSVSDI
-535 LAFYYPDS
+535 LAFHYPNS
-543 TIEPLASDISRPA
+543 TIAPLASDISRPA

-570 GSTARVFAKKNAAA
+570 GSTARVFSQKSAASA
-584 DAIATI
+584 VTATI
-590 QAGNTVFVD
+590 QAGETVFVS

-605 AHVSCGSISG
+605 AHVSCGGVSG

-623 RTAVQVTTANISKN
+623 RTAVQVTTANISRN

-645 SMTTAVC
+645 SMTTALC

-675 TTSGAGYIPARYSSL
+675 TTSGAGYIPVRYSTL

-696 EQFDEPTGL
+696 EQLDEPTGL

-797 VPYIIAENAKGEIT
+797 VPYIIAENDKGEIT

-825 IKLADEYAADSAE
+825 VKLADEYAADSAE
-838 GQYIAALIAQAN
+838 GQYIAALIAQAD

>member
-7 LVLTIT
+7 SVLTIT

-35 ESTQAEGGTGLGDIT
+35 ESTQAEGGTGGDYVNG
-50 DDSNEEPEY
+50 NEEPEY
-59 IPYSSFE
+59 IPCSSFE
-66 DPDDSYESEIPEDM
+66 DPDDSYESEVPEDM

-114 SQRNHSESTVRIYGS
+114 SQRNHSESTVRIYGN

-176 KEFESSHANN
+176 KEFESGHANN
-186 CVKVDSVSMGNSDTD
+186 CVKVDSVSMGNKDTD

-256 GWPVEAQK
+256 GWPAEAQK

-276 KTGSSLVFDVYDT
+276 KTRSSLVFDVYDT

-338 YWGEGEKDC
+338 YWGEGEKGC

-384 SLVANV
+384 SLVDNV

-434 VCNHFCSVDIAFH
+434 VCNHFCSVDIAFY
-447 GVTVNGVQQIGT
+447 GVTINGTQQIGT
-459 VNTNVSEK
+459 VSTNVGEK
-467 DFYVNPANGR
+467 DFYVDR
-477 PLGFFV
+477 PLEFFV
-483 TGGLNCYWLKENV
+483 TGKLKYYWLKENV

-523 YRALAGHIYENI
+523 YRALDGHKYDAI
-535 LAFYYPDS
+535 LDFYFPQS
-543 TIEPLASDISRPA
+543 SIAPLASDISRPA

-590 QAGNTVFVD
+590 QADNTVFVN

-605 AHVSCGSISG
+605 AHVSCGSASG

-623 RTAVQVTTANISKN
+623 RTPVRVTTANISKN

-645 SMTTAVC
+645 SMTTALC
-652 TIDKGTVLELIEAN
+652 TVEKGTVLELIEAN
-666 AAPGWHKVN
+666 AVPGWHKVN
-675 TTSGAGYIPARYSSL
+675 TASGAGYIPVRYSAL

-715 IKLTGDYG
+715 IKLSGDYG

-825 IKLADEYAADSAE
+825 LKLADEYAADSAE

>member
-7 LVLTIT
+7 SVLTIT

-35 ESTQAEGGTGLGDIT
+35 ESTQAEGGTGGDYVNG
-50 DDSNEEPEY
+50 NEEPEY
-59 IPYSSFE
+59 IPCSSFE
-66 DPDDSYESEIPEDM
+66 DPDDSYESEVPEDM

-99 RGVDTYDVRKVRVLI
+99 RGVDTYDVRKVRVLL
-114 SQRNHSESTVRIYGS
+114 SQKDHTMSTIRTYGS

-176 KEFESSHANN
+176 KEFEGDDANN

-276 KTGSSLVFDVYDT
+276 KTRSSLVFDVYDT

-338 YWGEGEKDC
+338 YWGEGETGC
-347 GKESVREDVYDLMV
+347 GKESVREDIYDLKV

-390 LIPNLTASGYA
+390 LIPNLTAKGYA

-434 VCNHFCSVDIAFH
+434 VCNHFCSVDIAFY
-447 GVTVNGVQQIGT
+447 GVTINGTQQIGT
-459 VNTNVSEK
+459 VSTNVGEK
-467 DFYVNPANGR
+467 DFYVDR
-477 PLGFFV
+477 PLEFFV
-483 TGGLNCYWLKENV
+483 TGKLKYYWLKENV

-523 YRALAGHIYENI
+523 YRALEGHKYDAI
-535 LAFYYPDS
+535 LDFYFPQS
-543 TIEPLASDISRPA
+543 SIAPLASDISRPA
-556 IQAKPSVKYDARVL
+556 IQAKPSVRYDARVL
-570 GSTARVFAKKNAAA
+570 GSTARVFSQKSAASA
-584 DAIATI
+584 VIAAI

-599 EISGKW
+599 DISGKW
-605 AHVSCGSISG
+605 AHVSCGSVSG

-623 RTAVQVTTANISKN
+623 RTPVRVTTANISKN

-645 SMTTAVC
+645 SMTTALC
-652 TIDKGTVLELIEAN
+652 TVEKGVVLELIEAN

-675 TTSGAGYIPARYSSL
+675 TASGAGYIPARYSTL

-715 IKLTGDYG
+715 IKLSGDYG

-797 VPYIIAENAKGEIT
+797 RPYIIAENAKGEIT

>member
-7 LVLTIT
+7 FVLTIT

-35 ESTQAEGGTGLGDIT
+35 ESTQAEGGTGGDYVNG
-50 DDSNEEPEY
+50 NEEPEY
-59 IPYSSFE
+59 IPCSSFE
-66 DPDDSYESEIPEDM
+66 DPDDSYESEVPEDM

-114 SQRNHSESTVRIYGS
+114 SQRNHSESTVRIYGN

-186 CVKVDSVSMGNSDTD
+186 CVKVDSVSMGNKDTD

-256 GWPVEAQK
+256 GWPAEAQK

-276 KTGSSLVFDVYDT
+276 KTRSSLVFDVYDT

-338 YWGEGEKDC
+338 YWGEGETGC
-347 GKESVREDVYDLMV
+347 GKESVREDIYDLKV

-390 LIPNLTASGYA
+390 LIPNLTAKGYA

-434 VCNHFCSVDIAFH
+434 VCNHFCSVDIAFY
-447 GVTVNGVQQIGT
+447 GVTINGTQQIGT
-459 VNTNVSEK
+459 VSTNVGEK
-467 DFYVNPANGR
+467 DFYVDR
-477 PLGFFV
+477 PLEFFV
-483 TGGLNCYWLKENV
+483 TGKLKYYWLKENV

-523 YRALAGHIYENI
+523 YRALDGHKYDAI
-535 LAFYYPDS
+535 LDFYFPQSSIDS
-543 TIEPLASDISRPA
+543 LASDISRPA

-570 GSTARVFAKKNAAA
+570 GSTAWVFSQKSAASA
-584 DAIATI
+584 VTTTI
-590 QAGNTVFVD
+590 QAGETVFVSD
-599 EISGKW
+599 IGGKW
-605 AHVSCGSISG
+605 AHVSCGSVSG

-623 RTAVQVTTANISKN
+623 RTPVQVTTANISKN

-645 SMTTAVC
+645 SMTTALC
-652 TIDKGTVLELIEAN
+652 TVEKGTVLELIEAN

-675 TTSGAGYIPARYSSL
+675 TASGAGYIPARYSTL

-705 EDSLSYYGAA
+705 EGLLSYYGAA

-723 IRVRFGIDIAA
+723 IRVRFGIEIAA

-778 ALFAANIDNIAAL
+778 ALFAANIDNIAAP

-797 VPYIIAENAKGEIT
+797 LPYIIAENAKGEIT

>member
-50 DDSNEEPEY
+50 DDGYTEPEKIY
-59 IPYSSFE
+59 GEGDE
-66 DPDDSYESEIPEDM
+66 DYESEVPEEL
-80 RHIYL
+80 RHLYL
-85 DESRLPGGIAPYAV
+85 EEQSRISTYANDV
-99 RGVDTYDVRKVRVLI
+99 RDVRKVRVLI
-114 SQRNHSESTVRIYGS
+114 SQKNRSESTVRIYGN

-176 KEFESSHANN
+176 KEFEGDDANN
-186 CVKVDSVSMGNSDTD
+186 CVKVDSVSMGNSVTD
-201 RTYRGDLNIYY
+201 RTYRGDMEVYY
-212 FDKTGSYS
+212 FAKSGNYDSY
-220 KRWAGLY
+220 WNGLY
-227 LVNNVYMED
+227 VVNEVYIED
-236 YIQGVVAAEMG
+236 YLEGVVAAEVG
-247 KENKQNQAK
+247 A
-256 GWPVEAQK
+256 GYRDAAQQ
-264 AQAVAARTFAMN
+264 AQAIVSRAFAI
-276 KTGSSLVFDVYDT
+276 KSRSTKRVFDMRDT
-289 SKSQAYFGIT
+289 SASQAYFGMT
-299 DWCKAAVQA
+299 DVCRAAVQA
-308 TAGQILYYDNKVLRV
+308 TAGQTLYYNGAYLRV
-323 HYTGTNGGDTEVTAN
+323 HFGGTNGGETEITN
-338 YWGEGEKDC
+338 NQWSGYEFCGE
-347 GKESVREDVYDLMV
+347 ESVREDAYDLASTSKYVETVTIPASPSGSETEVQSLITNALIPALNSAGYSVTAATV
-361 SGKDYVEY
+361 SGISMETRCD
-369 AEIPVNYNASNKYVK
+369 NAACRHHHRS
-384 SLVANV
+384 
-390 LIPNLTASGYA
+390 TAAG
-401 VSSAAYQ
+401 
-408 SLSISVPKCLDMSC
+408 
-422 THHNRK
+422 
-428 NMPADQ
+428 Q
-434 VCNHFCSVDIAFH
+434 VCNHFCSVDITFTGINAT
-447 GVTVNGVQQIGT
+447 GAGYISQYTVNLT
-459 VNTNVSEK
+459 EN
-467 DFYVNPANGR
+467 DFFIKPNNGR
-477 PLGFFV
+477 PLGFFSK
-483 TGGLNCYWLKENV
+483 GSCSRYWLIKNY
-496 TNGVVTSYTIRHAR
+496 TGNTVTSYTIRHAR
-510 NASGTGLSQYGAK
+510 YGGGVGLSQYGAN
-523 YRALAGHIYENI
+523 YRAAKGQSVSDI
-535 LAFYYPDS
+535 LAFHYPNS
-543 TIEPLASDISRPA
+543 TIAPLASDISRPA

-570 GSTARVFAKKNAAA
+570 GSTARVFSQKSAASA
-584 DAIATI
+584 VIAAI

-599 EISGKW
+599 DISGKW

-645 SMTTAVC
+645 SMTTALC

-696 EQFDEPTGL
+696 EQLDEPTGL

-715 IKLTGDYG
+715 IKLSGDYG
-723 IRVRFGIDIAA
+723 IRVRFGIDVAA

-797 VPYIIAENAKGEIT
+797 RPYIIAENAKGEIT

-825 IKLADEYAADSAE
+825 IKLADEYAQDSAE

>member
-50 DDSNEEPEY
+50 DDSYTEPEKIY
-59 IPYSSFE
+59 GE
-66 DPDDSYESEIPEDM
+66 GDENYESEVPEEL
-80 RHIYL
+80 RHLYL
-85 DESRLPGGIAPYAV
+85 EEQSRISTYAIDV
-99 RGVDTYDVRKVRVLI
+99 RDVRKVRVLI
-114 SQRNHSESTVRIYGS
+114 SQRNHSESTVRIYGN

-176 KEFESSHANN
+176 KEFEGDDANN
-186 CVKVDSVSMGNSDTD
+186 CVKVSSVSMGNDVTD
-201 RTYRGDLNIYY
+201 RTYRGDMEVYY
-212 FDKTGSYS
+212 FAKSGNYDSY
-220 KRWAGLY
+220 WNGLY
-227 LVNNVYMED
+227 VVNEVYIED
-236 YIQGVVAAEMG
+236 YLEGVVAAEVG
-247 KENKQNQAK
+247 A
-256 GWPVEAQK
+256 GYRDAAQQ
-264 AQAVAARTFAMN
+264 AQAIVSRAFAI
-276 KTGSSLVFDVYDT
+276 KSRSTKRVFDMRDT
-289 SKSQAYFGIT
+289 SASQAYFGMT
-299 DWCKAAVQA
+299 DVCRAAVQA
-308 TAGQILYYDNKVLRV
+308 TAGQTLYYNGAYLRV
-323 HYTGTNGGDTEVTAN
+323 HFGGTNGGETEVTN
-338 YWGEGEKDC
+338 NQWSGTEFCGE
-347 GKESVREDVYDLMV
+347 ESVREDAYDLASTGKYVETVTIPASPSGSETYVQSLITNALIPALNSAGYSVTAATV
-361 SGKDYVEY
+361 SGISMETRCDD
-369 AEIPVNYNASNKYVK
+369 K
-384 SLVANV
+384 S
-390 LIPNLTASGYA
+390 
-401 VSSAAYQ
+401 
-408 SLSISVPKCLDMSC
+408 CR
-422 THHNRK
+422 HHHRDK
-428 NMPADQ
+428 TPGQ
-434 VCNHFCSVDIAFH
+434 VCNHFCSVDITFTGINAT
-447 GVTVNGVQQIGT
+447 GAGYISQYTVNLT
-459 VNTNVSEK
+459 EN
-467 DFYVNPANGR
+467 DFFIKPNNGR
-477 PLGFFV
+477 PLGFFSK
-483 TGGLNCYWLKENV
+483 GSCSRYWLIKNY
-496 TNGVVTSYTIRHAR
+496 TGNTVTSYTIRHAR
-510 NASGTGLSQYGAK
+510 YGGGVGLSQYGAN
-523 YRALAGHIYENI
+523 YRAAKGQSVSDI
-535 LAFYYPDS
+535 LAFHYPNS
-543 TIEPLASDISRPA
+543 AIAPLASDISRPA

-570 GSTARVFAKKNAAA
+570 GSTARVFAKKNAAE

-605 AHVSCGSISG
+605 AHVSCGGVSG
-615 YIAASTLE
+615 YIAASTIE
-623 RTAVQVTTANISKN
+623 RTAVQVTTANISSSITVRK
-637 ISVWPEPD
+637 SPD
-645 SMTTAVC
+645 SRTDPVYTAN
-652 TIDKGTVLELIEAN
+652 KGVVLELIEAN

-675 TTSGAGYIPARYSSL
+675 TTSGVGYISARYSTL

-715 IKLTGDYG
+715 IKLSGDYG

-778 ALFAANIDNIAAL
+778 ALFAANIDSIAAL

-797 VPYIIAENAKGEIT
+797 RPYIIAENAKGEIT
-811 HYGDEVKLSVYSVA
+811 RYGDEVKLSVYSVA
-825 IKLADEYAADSAE
+825 EKLKGEYAQDSAE

>member
-20 GMAEGWTAIEPNTGG
+20 GMAEGWTAIEPNTDG
-35 ESTQAEGGTGLGDIT
+35 ESTQAEGGTGGDYVNG
-50 DDSNEEPEY
+50 NEEPEY
-59 IPYSSFE
+59 IPCSSFE

-176 KEFESSHANN
+176 KEFESGHANN
-186 CVKVDSVSMGNSDTD
+186 CVKVSSVSNGTEATD

-276 KTGSSLVFDVYDT
+276 KTTSSLVFDVYDT

-338 YWGEGEKDC
+338 YWGEGETGC

-361 SGKDYVEY
+361 SGKNYVEY

-434 VCNHFCSVDIAFH
+434 VCNHFCSVDIAFY

-459 VNTNVSEK
+459 VSTNVGEK
-467 DFYVNPANGR
+467 DFYVDR
-477 PLGFFV
+477 PLEFFV
-483 TGGLNCYWLKENV
+483 TGKLKYYWLKENV

-523 YRALAGHIYENI
+523 YRALEGHKYDAI
-535 LAFYYPDS
+535 LDFYFPQSSIDS
-543 TIEPLASDISRPA
+543 LASDISRPA
-556 IQAKPSVKYDARVL
+556 IQAKPSVRYDARVL
-570 GSTARVFAKKNAAA
+570 GSTARVFSQKSAASA
-584 DAIATI
+584 VIAAI
-590 QAGNTVFVD
+590 QAGETVFVS

-605 AHVSCGSISG
+605 AHVSCGGVSG

-623 RTAVQVTTANISKN
+623 RTPVRVTTANISKN

-645 SMTTAVC
+645 SMTTALC
-652 TIDKGTVLELIEAN
+652 TVEKGTVLELIEAN

-675 TTSGAGYIPARYSSL
+675 TTSGAGYIPARYSTL

-705 EDSLSYYGAA
+705 EGSLSYYGAA
-715 IKLTGDYG
+715 IKLSGDYG
-723 IRVRFGIDIAA
+723 IRVRFGIEIAA

-825 IKLADEYAADSAE
+825 LKLADEYAQDSAE

>member
-7 LVLTIT
+7 SVLTIT

-35 ESTQAEGGTGLGDIT
+35 ESTQAEGGTGGDYVNG
-50 DDSNEEPEY
+50 NEEPEY
-59 IPYSSFE
+59 IPCSSFE
-66 DPDDSYESEIPEDM
+66 DPDDSYESEVPEDM

-114 SQRNHSESTVRIYGS
+114 SQRNHSESTVRIYGN

-176 KEFESSHANN
+176 KEFESGHANN
-186 CVKVDSVSMGNSDTD
+186 CVKVDSVSMGNKDTD

-256 GWPVEAQK
+256 GWPAEAQK

-276 KTGSSLVFDVYDT
+276 KTRSSLVFDVYDT

-338 YWGEGEKDC
+338 YWGEGEKGC

-384 SLVANV
+384 SLVDNV

-434 VCNHFCSVDIAFH
+434 VCNHFCSVDIAFY
-447 GVTVNGVQQIGT
+447 GVTINGTQQIGT
-459 VNTNVSEK
+459 VSTNVGEK
-467 DFYVNPANGR
+467 DFYVDR
-477 PLGFFV
+477 PLEFFV
-483 TGGLNCYWLKENV
+483 TGKLKYYWLKENV

-523 YRALAGHIYENI
+523 YRALDGHKYDAI
-535 LAFYYPDS
+535 LDFYFPQS
-543 TIEPLASDISRPA
+543 SIAPLASDISRPA

-590 QAGNTVFVD
+590 QADNTVFVN

-605 AHVSCGSISG
+605 AHVSCGSASG

-623 RTAVQVTTANISKN
+623 RTPVRVTTANISKS

-645 SMTTAVC
+645 SMTTALC
-652 TIDKGTVLELIEAN
+652 TVEKGTVLELIEAN
-666 AAPGWHKVN
+666 AVPSWHKVN
-675 TTSGAGYIPARYSSL
+675 TASGAGYIPVRYSAL

-715 IKLTGDYG
+715 IKLSGDYG

-825 IKLADEYAADSAE
+825 LKLADEYAADSAE

>member
-7 LVLTIT
+7 SVLTIT

-50 DDSNEEPEY
+50 DDGYTEPEKIY
-59 IPYSSFE
+59 GE
-66 DPDDSYESEIPEDM
+66 GDENYESEVPEEL
-80 RHIYL
+80 RHLYL
-85 DESRLPGGIAPYAV
+85 EEQSRISTYANDV
-99 RGVDTYDVRKVRVLI
+99 RDVRKVRVLI

-176 KEFESSHANN
+176 KEFEGDDANN
-186 CVKVDSVSMGNSDTD
+186 CVKVSSVSMGNDVTD
-201 RTYRGDLNIYY
+201 RTYRGDMEVYY
-212 FDKTGSYS
+212 FAKSGNYDSY
-220 KRWAGLY
+220 WNGLY
-227 LVNNVYMED
+227 VVNEVYIED
-236 YIQGVVAAEMG
+236 YLEGVVAAEVG
-247 KENKQNQAK
+247 A
-256 GWPVEAQK
+256 GYRDAAQQ
-264 AQAVAARTFAMN
+264 AQAIVSRAFAI
-276 KTGSSLVFDVYDT
+276 KSRSTKRVFDMRDT
-289 SKSQAYFGIT
+289 SASQAYFGMT
-299 DWCKAAVQA
+299 DVCRAAVQA
-308 TAGQILYYDNKVLRV
+308 TAGQTLYYNGAYLRV
-323 HYTGTNGGDTEVTAN
+323 HFGGTNGGETEVTN
-338 YWGEGEKDC
+338 NQWSGTEFCGE
-347 GKESVREDVYDLMV
+347 ESVREDAYDLA
-361 SGKDYVEY
+361 STGRYVETVT
-369 AEIPVNYNASNKYVK
+369 IPASPSGSEKDVQSLITNA
-384 SLVANV
+384 
-390 LIPNLTASGYA
+390 LIPALNSAGYSVTAATVGGISMETRCDN
-401 VSSAAYQ
+401 AA
-408 SLSISVPKCLDMSC
+408 CR
-422 THHNRK
+422 HHHRST
-428 NMPADQ
+428 AAGQ
-434 VCNHFCSVDIAFH
+434 VCNHFCSVDITFTGINAT
-447 GVTVNGVQQIGT
+447 GAGYIGQYTVNLT
-459 VNTNVSEK
+459 EN
-467 DFYVNPANGR
+467 DFFIKPNNGR
-477 PLGFFV
+477 PLGFFSK
-483 TGGLNCYWLKENV
+483 GSCSRYWLIKNY
-496 TNGVVTSYTIRHAR
+496 TGNTVTSYTIRHAR
-510 NASGTGLSQYGAK
+510 YGGGVGLSQYGAN
-523 YRALAGHIYENI
+523 YRAAKGQSVSDI
-535 LAFYYPDS
+535 LAFHYPNS
-543 TIEPLASDISRPA
+543 TIAPLASDISRPA
-556 IQAKPSVKYDARVL
+556 IQAKPSVRYDARVL
-570 GSTARVFAKKNAAA
+570 GSTARVFSQKSAASVVTT
-584 DAIATI
+584 TI
-590 QAGNTVFVD
+590 QAGETVFVS

-623 RTAVQVTTANISKN
+623 RTAVQVTTANISSSITVRK
-637 ISVWPEPD
+637 SPD
-645 SMTTAVC
+645 SRTDPVYTAN
-652 TIDKGTVLELIEAN
+652 KGVVLELIEAN

-675 TTSGAGYIPARYSSL
+675 TASGAGYIPARYSTL

-723 IRVRFGIDIAA
+723 IRVRFGIEIAA

>member
-7 LVLTIT
+7 SVLTIT

-35 ESTQAEGGTGLGDIT
+35 ESTQAEGGTGGDYVNG
-50 DDSNEEPEY
+50 NEEPEY
-59 IPYSSFE
+59 IPCSSFE

-176 KEFESSHANN
+176 KEFESGHANN
-186 CVKVDSVSMGNSDTD
+186 CVKVDSVSMGNKDTD

-227 LVNNVYMED
+227 LVNNVYIED

-276 KTGSSLVFDVYDT
+276 KTRSSLVFDVYDT

-338 YWGEGEKDC
+338 YWGEGETGC
-347 GKESVREDVYDLMV
+347 GKESVREDIYDLKV
-361 SGKDYVEY
+361 SGKNYVEY

-384 SLVANV
+384 SLVDNV
-390 LIPNLTASGYA
+390 LIPNLNASGYN

-408 SLSISVPKCLDMSC
+408 SLSISVPKCTIASC
-422 THHNRK
+422 THHNRSS
-428 NMPADQ
+428 MTADQ
-434 VCNHFCSVDIAFH
+434 VCNHFCSVDIVFY
-447 GVTVNGVQQIGT
+447 GVTINGTQQIGT
-459 VNTNVSEK
+459 VSTNVGEK
-467 DFYVNPANGR
+467 DFYVDR
-477 PLGFFV
+477 PLEFFD
-483 TGGLNCYWLKENV
+483 TGKLKYYWLKENV

-523 YRALAGHIYENI
+523 YRALEGHKYDAI
-535 LAFYYPDS
+535 LDFYFPQSSIDS
-543 TIEPLASDISRPA
+543 LASDISRPA
-556 IQAKPSVKYDARVL
+556 IQAKPSVRYDARVL
-570 GSTARVFAKKNAAA
+570 GNDARVFSQKSAAA

-605 AHVSCGSISG
+605 AHVSCGSVSG

-623 RTAVQVTTANISKN
+623 RTAVRVTTANISKN

-645 SMTTAVC
+645 SMTTALC
-652 TIDKGTVLELIEAN
+652 TVEKGTVLELIEAN

-675 TTSGAGYIPARYSSL
+675 TASGAGYIPARYSTL

-705 EDSLSYYGAA
+705 EGSLSYYGAA

-797 VPYIIAENAKGEIT
+797 RPYIIAENAKGEIT

>member
-35 ESTQAEGGTGLGDIT
+35 ESTQAEGGTGGDYVNG
-50 DDSNEEPEY
+50 NEEPEY
-59 IPYSSFE
+59 IPCSSFE

-114 SQRNHSESTVRIYGS
+114 SQRNHSESTVRIYGN

-142 AQDEAAYTV
+142 AEDEAAYTV

-276 KTGSSLVFDVYDT
+276 KTRSSLVFDVYDT

-338 YWGEGEKDC
+338 YWGEGEKGC

-361 SGKDYVEY
+361 SGKNYVEY

-390 LIPNLTASGYA
+390 LIPNLTAKGYA

-434 VCNHFCSVDIAFH
+434 VCNHFCSVDIAFY

-459 VNTNVSEK
+459 VSTNVGEK
-467 DFYVNPANGR
+467 DFYVDR
-477 PLGFFV
+477 PLEFFV
-483 TGGLNCYWLKENV
+483 TGKLKYYWLKENV

-523 YRALAGHIYENI
+523 YRALEGHKYDAI
-535 LAFYYPDS
+535 LDFYFPQSSIDS
-543 TIEPLASDISRPA
+543 LASDISRPA
-556 IQAKPSVKYDARVL
+556 IQAKPSVRYDARVL
-570 GSTARVFAKKNAAA
+570 GSTARVFSQKSAASA
-584 DAIATI
+584 VIAAI
-590 QAGNTVFVD
+590 QAGETVFVS

-605 AHVSCGSISG
+605 AHVSCGSASG

-623 RTAVQVTTANISKN
+623 RTPVRVTTANISKN

-645 SMTTAVC
+645 SMTTALC
-652 TIDKGTVLELIEAN
+652 TVEKGTVLELIEAN

-675 TTSGAGYIPARYSSL
+675 TASGAGYIPVRYSAL

-705 EDSLSYYGAA
+705 ENSLSYYGAA
-715 IKLTGDYG
+715 IKLSGDYG
-723 IRVRFGIDIAA
+723 IRVRFGIDIAV

>member
-35 ESTQAEGGTGLGDIT
+35 ESTQAEGGTGGEGAFT
-50 DDSNEEPEY
+50 ADDGYTEPEKIY
-59 IPYSSFE
+59 GE
-66 DPDDSYESEIPEDM
+66 GDENYESEVPEEL
-80 RHIYL
+80 RHLYL
-85 DESRLPGGIAPYAV
+85 EEQSRISTYANDV
-99 RGVDTYDVRKVRVLI
+99 RDVRKVRVLL
-114 SQRNHSESTVRIYGS
+114 SQKDHTMSTIRTYGN

-176 KEFESSHANN
+176 KEFEGDDANN
-186 CVKVDSVSMGNSDTD
+186 CVKVSSVSMGSDVTD
-201 RTYRGDLNIYY
+201 RTYRGDMEVYY
-212 FDKTGSYS
+212 FAKSGNYDSY
-220 KRWAGLY
+220 WNGLY
-227 LVNNVYMED
+227 VVNEVYIED
-236 YIQGVVAAEMG
+236 YLEGVVAAEVG
-247 KENKQNQAK
+247 A
-256 GWPVEAQK
+256 GYRDAAQQ
-264 AQAVAARTFAMN
+264 AQAIVSRAFAI
-276 KTGSSLVFDVYDT
+276 KSRSTKRVFDMRDT
-289 SKSQAYFGIT
+289 SASQAYFGMT
-299 DWCKAAVQA
+299 DVCRAAVQA
-308 TAGQILYYDNKVLRV
+308 TAGQTLYYNGAYLRV
-323 HYTGTNGGDTEVTAN
+323 HFGGTNGGETEVTN
-338 YWGEGEKDC
+338 NQWSGTEFCGE
-347 GKESVREDVYDLMV
+347 ESVREDAYDLASTSRYVETVTIPASPSGSEKDVQSLITNALIPALNSAGYSVTAATV
-361 SGKDYVEY
+361 SGISMETRCD
-369 AEIPVNYNASNKYVK
+369 NAACRHHHRS
-384 SLVANV
+384 
-390 LIPNLTASGYA
+390 TAAG
-401 VSSAAYQ
+401 
-408 SLSISVPKCLDMSC
+408 
-422 THHNRK
+422 
-428 NMPADQ
+428 Q
-434 VCNHFCSVDIAFH
+434 VCNHFCSVDITFTGINAT
-447 GVTVNGVQQIGT
+447 GAGYIGQYTVNLT
-459 VNTNVSEK
+459 EN
-467 DFYVNPANGR
+467 DFFIKPNNGR
-477 PLGFFV
+477 PLGFFSK
-483 TGGLNCYWLKENV
+483 GSCSRYWLIKNY
-496 TNGVVTSYTIRHAR
+496 TGNTVTSYTIRHAR
-510 NASGTGLSQYGAK
+510 YGGGVGLSQYGAN
-523 YRALAGHIYENI
+523 YRAAKGQSVSDI
-535 LAFYYPDS
+535 LAFHYPNS
-543 TIEPLASDISRPA
+543 TIAPLATDISRPA
-556 IQAKPSVKYDARVL
+556 IQAKPSVRYDARVL
-570 GSTARVFAKKNAAA
+570 GSTARVFSQKSAASA
-584 DAIATI
+584 VIAAI

-623 RTAVQVTTANISKN
+623 RTAVQVTTANISSSITVRK
-637 ISVWPEPD
+637 SPD
-645 SMTTAVC
+645 SRTDPVYTAN
-652 TIDKGTVLELIEAN
+652 KGVVLELIEAN

-675 TTSGAGYIPARYSSL
+675 TASGAGYIPVRYSTL
-690 IFQGSG
+690 IFTGKG
-696 EQFDEPTGL
+696 EQLDEPTGL
-705 EDSLSYYGAA
+705 EGSLSYYGAA

-825 IKLADEYAADSAE
+825 EKLKGEYAQDSAE
-838 GQYIAALIAQAN
+838 GQYIAALIAKAD

>member
-7 LVLTIT
+7 SVLTIT

-35 ESTQAEGGTGLGDIT
+35 ESTQAEGGTGGDYVNG
-50 DDSNEEPEY
+50 NEEPEY
-59 IPYSSFE
+59 IPCSSFE
-66 DPDDSYESEIPEDM
+66 DPDDSYESEVPEDM

-114 SQRNHSESTVRIYGS
+114 SQRNHSESTVRIYGN

-142 AQDEAAYTV
+142 AEDEAAYTV

-176 KEFESSHANN
+176 KEFESGHANN
-186 CVKVDSVSMGNSDTD
+186 CVKVSSVSMGSDVTD

-227 LVNNVYMED
+227 LVNDVYMED

-247 KENKQNQAK
+247 KENKTTPKK
-256 GWPVEAQK
+256 GWPIEAQK

-308 TAGQILYYDNKVLRV
+308 TAGNILYYEGKVLRV

-338 YWGEGEKDC
+338 YWGEGETGC
-347 GKESVREDVYDLMV
+347 GKESVREDIYDLKV

-384 SLVANV
+384 SLVDNV
-390 LIPNLTASGYA
+390 LIPNLTAKGYA

-434 VCNHFCSVDIAFH
+434 VCNHFCSVDIAFY
-447 GVTVNGVQQIGT
+447 GVTINGTQQIGT
-459 VNTNVSEK
+459 VSTNVGEK
-467 DFYVNPANGR
+467 DFYVDR
-477 PLGFFV
+477 PLEFFV
-483 TGGLNCYWLKENV
+483 TGKLKYYWLKENV

-510 NASGTGLSQYGAK
+510 NANGTGLSQYGAK
-523 YRALAGHIYENI
+523 YRALEGHKYDSI
-535 LAFYYPDS
+535 LDFYFPQSSIDS
-543 TIEPLASDISRPA
+543 LASDISRPA
-556 IQAKPSVKYDARVL
+556 IQAKPSVRYDARVL
-570 GSTARVFAKKNAAA
+570 GSTARVFSQKSAASA
-584 DAIATI
+584 VTTAI
-590 QAGNTVFVD
+590 QAGETVFVS

-605 AHVSCGSISG
+605 AHVSCGSASG

-623 RTAVQVTTANISKN
+623 RTPVRVTTANISKN

-645 SMTTAVC
+645 SMTTALC
-652 TIDKGTVLELIEAN
+652 TVEKGTVLELIEAN

-675 TTSGAGYIPARYSSL
+675 TASGAGYIPARYSTL

-705 EDSLSYYGAA
+705 EGSLSYYGAA

-825 IKLADEYAADSAE
+825 EKLKGEYAQDSAE
-838 GQYIAALIAQAN
+838 GQYIAALIAKAN

>member
-35 ESTQAEGGTGLGDIT
+35 ESTQAEGGTGGDYVNG
-50 DDSNEEPEY
+50 NEEPEY
-59 IPYSSFE
+59 IPCSSFE

-176 KEFESSHANN
+176 KEFESGHANN
-186 CVKVDSVSMGNSDTD
+186 CVKVDSVSMGNKDTD
-201 RTYRGDLNIYY
+201 RTYRGDMNIYY

-276 KTGSSLVFDVYDT
+276 KTRSSLVFDVYDT

-338 YWGEGEKDC
+338 YWGEGETGC
-347 GKESVREDVYDLMV
+347 GKESVREDIYDLMV
-361 SGKDYVEY
+361 SGKNYVEY

-390 LIPNLTASGYA
+390 LIPNLNASGYN

-434 VCNHFCSVDIAFH
+434 VCNHFCSVDIAFY
-447 GVTVNGVQQIGT
+447 GVTINGTQQIGT
-459 VNTNVSEK
+459 VSTNVGEK
-467 DFYVNPANGR
+467 DFYVDR
-477 PLGFFV
+477 PLEFFV
-483 TGGLNCYWLKENV
+483 TGKLKYYWLKENV

-523 YRALAGHIYENI
+523 YRALEGHKYDAI
-535 LAFYYPDS
+535 LDFYFPQS
-543 TIEPLASDISRPA
+543 SIAPLASDISRPA
-556 IQAKPSVKYDARVL
+556 IQAKPSVRYDARVL
-570 GSTARVFAKKNAAA
+570 GSTARVFSQKSAAA

-605 AHVSCGSISG
+605 AHVSCGSVSG

-623 RTAVQVTTANISKN
+623 RTPVRVTTANISKN

-645 SMTTAVC
+645 SMTTALC
-652 TIDKGTVLELIEAN
+652 TVEKGTVLELIEAN

-675 TTSGAGYIPARYSSL
+675 TASGAGYIPARYSTL

-705 EDSLSYYGAA
+705 EGSLSYYGAA
-715 IKLTGDYG
+715 IKLSGDYG

-825 IKLADEYAADSAE
+825 IKLADEYAQDSAE

>member
-7 LVLTIT
+7 SVLTIT

-35 ESTQAEGGTGLGDIT
+35 ESTQAEGGTGGDYVNG
-50 DDSNEEPEY
+50 NEEPEY
-59 IPYSSFE
+59 IPCSSFE

-114 SQRNHSESTVRIYGS
+114 SQRNHSESTVRIYGN

-176 KEFESSHANN
+176 KEFESGHANN
-186 CVKVDSVSMGNSDTD
+186 CVKVSSVSMGSDVTD

-227 LVNNVYMED
+227 LVNDVYMED

-247 KENKQNQAK
+247 KENKTTPKK
-256 GWPVEAQK
+256 GWPIEAQK

-308 TAGQILYYDNKVLRV
+308 TAGNILYYEGKVLRV

-338 YWGEGEKDC
+338 YWGEGETGC
-347 GKESVREDVYDLMV
+347 GKESVREDIYDLKV

-384 SLVANV
+384 SLVDNV
-390 LIPNLTASGYA
+390 LIPNLTAKGYA

-434 VCNHFCSVDIAFH
+434 VCNHFCSVDIAFY
-447 GVTVNGVQQIGT
+447 GVTINGTQQIGT
-459 VNTNVSEK
+459 VSTNVGEK
-467 DFYVNPANGR
+467 DFYVDR
-477 PLGFFV
+477 PLEFFV
-483 TGGLNCYWLKENV
+483 TGKLKYYWLKENV

-523 YRALAGHIYENI
+523 YRALDGHKYDAI
-535 LAFYYPDS
+535 LDFYFPQS
-543 TIEPLASDISRPA
+543 TIAPLASDISRPA
-556 IQAKPSVKYDARVL
+556 IQAKPSVRYDARVL
-570 GSTARVFAKKNAAA
+570 GSTARVFSQKSAASA
-584 DAIATI
+584 VIAAI
-590 QAGNTVFVD
+590 QAGETVFVS

-605 AHVSCGSISG
+605 AHVSYGSISG

-623 RTAVQVTTANISKN
+623 RTPVRVTTANISKN

-645 SMTTAVC
+645 SMTTALC
-652 TIDKGTVLELIEAN
+652 TVEKGTVLELIEAN

-675 TTSGAGYIPARYSSL
+675 TTSGAGYIPVRYSAL

-705 EDSLSYYGAA
+705 EGSLSYYGAA
-715 IKLTGDYG
+715 IKLSGDYG
-723 IRVRFGIDIAA
+723 IRVRFGIEIAA

-838 GQYIAALIAQAN
+838 GQYIAALIA
-850 AE
+850 

>member
-7 LVLTIT
+7 FVLTIT

-35 ESTQAEGGTGLGDIT
+35 ESTQAEGGTGGDYVNG
-50 DDSNEEPEY
+50 NEEPEY
-59 IPYSSFE
+59 IPCSSFE

-142 AQDEAAYTV
+142 AEDEAAYTV

-276 KTGSSLVFDVYDT
+276 KTRSSLVFDVYDT

-338 YWGEGEKDC
+338 YWGEGETGC
-347 GKESVREDVYDLMV
+347 GKESVREDIYDLMV
-361 SGKDYVEY
+361 SGKNYVEY
-369 AEIPVNYNASNKYVK
+369 TEIPVNYNASNKYVK
-384 SLVANV
+384 SLVDNV

-434 VCNHFCSVDIAFH
+434 VCNHFCSVDIAFY
-447 GVTVNGVQQIGT
+447 GVTINGTQQIGT
-459 VNTNVSEK
+459 VSTNVGEK
-467 DFYVNPANGR
+467 DFYVDR
-477 PLGFFV
+477 PLEFFV
-483 TGGLNCYWLKENV
+483 TGKLKYYWLKENV

-523 YRALAGHIYENI
+523 YRALEGHKYDAI
-535 LAFYYPDS
+535 LDFYFPQS
-543 TIEPLASDISRPA
+543 SIAPLASDISRPA

-570 GSTARVFAKKNAAA
+570 GSTARVFSQKSAAS

-590 QAGNTVFVD
+590 QADNTVFVN

-605 AHVSCGSISG
+605 AHVSCGSASG

-623 RTAVQVTTANISKN
+623 RTPVRVTTANISKN

-645 SMTTAVC
+645 SMTTALC
-652 TIDKGTVLELIEAN
+652 TVEKGTVLELIEAN

-675 TTSGAGYIPARYSSL
+675 TASGAGYIPARYSTL

-705 EDSLSYYGAA
+705 EGSLSYYGAA
-715 IKLTGDYG
+715 IKLSGDYG
-723 IRVRFGIDIAA
+723 IRVRFGIEIAA

-825 IKLADEYAADSAE
+825 EKLKGEYAQDSAE

>member
-35 ESTQAEGGTGLGDIT
+35 ESTQAEGGTGGDYVNG
-50 DDSNEEPEY
+50 NEEPEY
-59 IPYSSFE
+59 IPCSSFE

-114 SQRNHSESTVRIYGS
+114 SQRNHSESTVRIYGN

-176 KEFESSHANN
+176 KEFEGDDANN

-276 KTGSSLVFDVYDT
+276 KTRSSLVFDVYDT

-338 YWGEGEKDC
+338 YWGEGETGC

-361 SGKDYVEY
+361 SGKNYVEY

-384 SLVANV
+384 SLVDNV

-408 SLSISVPKCLDMSC
+408 SLSISVPKCTIASC

-434 VCNHFCSVDIAFH
+434 VCNHFCSVDIVFY
-447 GVTVNGVQQIGT
+447 GVTINGTQQIGT
-459 VNTNVSEK
+459 VSTNVGEK
-467 DFYVNPANGR
+467 DFYVDR
-477 PLGFFV
+477 PLEFFV
-483 TGGLNCYWLKENV
+483 TGKLKYYWLKENV

-523 YRALAGHIYENI
+523 YRALEGHKYDAI
-535 LAFYYPDS
+535 LDFYFPQS
-543 TIEPLASDISRPA
+543 SIAPLASDISRPA
-556 IQAKPSVKYDARVL
+556 IQAKPSVRYDARVL
-570 GSTARVFAKKNAAA
+570 GSTARVFSQKSAASA
-584 DAIATI
+584 VTAAI
-590 QAGNTVFVD
+590 QAGETVFVSD
-599 EISGKW
+599 IGGKW
-605 AHVSCGSISG
+605 AHVSCGSVSG

-623 RTAVQVTTANISKN
+623 RTPVRVTTANISKN

-645 SMTTAVC
+645 SMTTALC
-652 TIDKGTVLELIEAN
+652 TVEKGTVLELIEAN

-675 TTSGAGYIPARYSSL
+675 TASGAGYIPARYSTL

-705 EDSLSYYGAA
+705 EGSLSYYGAA
-715 IKLTGDYG
+715 IKLSGDYG

-825 IKLADEYAADSAE
+825 EKLKGEYAQDSAE

>member
-1 MKKALA
+1 MKIALA

-35 ESTQAEGGTGLGDIT
+35 ESTQAEGGTGGDYVNG
-50 DDSNEEPEY
+50 NEEPEY
-59 IPYSSFE
+59 IPCSSFE
-66 DPDDSYESEIPEDM
+66 DPDDSYESEVPEDM

-114 SQRNHSESTVRIYGS
+114 SQRNHSESTVRIYGN

-142 AQDEAAYTV
+142 AEDEAAYTV

-176 KEFESSHANN
+176 KEFESGHANN

-256 GWPVEAQK
+256 GWPIEAQK

-276 KTGSSLVFDVYDT
+276 KTRSSLVFDVYDT

-338 YWGEGEKDC
+338 YWGEGETGC
-347 GKESVREDVYDLMV
+347 GKESVREDIYDLKV

-390 LIPNLTASGYA
+390 LIPNLTAKGYA

-434 VCNHFCSVDIAFH
+434 VCNHFCSVDIAFY
-447 GVTVNGVQQIGT
+447 GVTINGTQQIGT
-459 VNTNVSEK
+459 VSTNVGEK
-467 DFYVNPANGR
+467 DFYVDR
-477 PLGFFV
+477 PLEFFV
-483 TGGLNCYWLKENV
+483 TGKLKYYWLKENV

-523 YRALAGHIYENI
+523 YRALEGHKYDAI
-535 LAFYYPDS
+535 LDFYFPQS
-543 TIEPLASDISRPA
+543 SIAPLASDISRPA
-556 IQAKPSVKYDARVL
+556 IQAKPSVRYDARVL
-570 GSTARVFAKKNAAA
+570 GSTARVFSQKSAASA
-584 DAIATI
+584 VIAAI

-599 EISGKW
+599 DISGKW
-605 AHVSCGSISG
+605 AHVSCGSVSG

-623 RTAVQVTTANISKN
+623 RTPVRVTTANISKN

-645 SMTTAVC
+645 SMTTALC
-652 TIDKGTVLELIEAN
+652 TVEKGVVLELIEAN

-675 TTSGAGYIPARYSSL
+675 TASGAGYIPARYSTL

-715 IKLTGDYG
+715 IKLSGDYG

-797 VPYIIAENAKGEIT
+797 RPYIIAENAKGEIT

>member
-7 LVLTIT
+7 SVLTIT

-35 ESTQAEGGTGLGDIT
+35 ESTQAEGGTGGDYVNG
-50 DDSNEEPEY
+50 NEEPEY
-59 IPYSSFE
+59 IPCSSFE
-66 DPDDSYESEIPEDM
+66 DPDDSYESEVPEDM

-114 SQRNHSESTVRIYGS
+114 SQRNHSESTVRIYGN

-176 KEFESSHANN
+176 KEFESGHANN

-256 GWPVEAQK
+256 GWPAEAQK

-276 KTGSSLVFDVYDT
+276 KTRSSLVFDVYDT

-338 YWGEGEKDC
+338 YWGEGETGC
-347 GKESVREDVYDLMV
+347 GKESVREDIYDLMV
-361 SGKDYVEY
+361 SGKNYVEY

-390 LIPNLTASGYA
+390 LIPNLNASGYN

-434 VCNHFCSVDIAFH
+434 VCNHFCSVDIAFY
-447 GVTVNGVQQIGT
+447 GVTINGTQQIGT
-459 VNTNVSEK
+459 VSTNVGEK
-467 DFYVNPANGR
+467 DFYVDR
-477 PLGFFV
+477 PLEFFV
-483 TGGLNCYWLKENV
+483 TGKLKYYWLKENV

-523 YRALAGHIYENI
+523 YRALEGHKYDAI
-535 LAFYYPDS
+535 LDFYFPQS
-543 TIEPLASDISRPA
+543 SIAPLASDISRPA

-570 GSTARVFAKKNAAA
+570 GSTARVFSQKSAAA

-605 AHVSCGSISG
+605 AHVSCGSVSG

-623 RTAVQVTTANISKN
+623 RTPVRVTTANISKN

-645 SMTTAVC
+645 SMTTALC
-652 TIDKGTVLELIEAN
+652 TVEKGTVLELIEAN

-675 TTSGAGYIPARYSSL
+675 TASGAGYIPVRYSAL

-696 EQFDEPTGL
+696 EQLDEPTGL

-715 IKLTGDYG
+715 IKLSGDYG

-825 IKLADEYAADSAE
+825 LKLADEYAADSAE

>member
-7 LVLTIT
+7 SVLTIT

-35 ESTQAEGGTGLGDIT
+35 ESTQAEGGTGGDYVNG
-50 DDSNEEPEY
+50 NEEPEY
-59 IPYSSFE
+59 IPCSSFE
-66 DPDDSYESEIPEDM
+66 DPDDSYESEVPEDM

-114 SQRNHSESTVRIYGS
+114 SQRNHSESTVRIYGN

-142 AQDEAAYTV
+142 AEDEAAYTV

-176 KEFESSHANN
+176 KEFESGHANN
-186 CVKVDSVSMGNSDTD
+186 CVKVSSVSNGTEATD

-276 KTGSSLVFDVYDT
+276 KTRSSLVFDVYDT

-338 YWGEGEKDC
+338 YWGEGEKGC
-347 GKESVREDVYDLMV
+347 GKESVREDIYDLKV
-361 SGKDYVEY
+361 SGKNYVEY

-434 VCNHFCSVDIAFH
+434 VCNHFCSVDIAFY

-459 VNTNVSEK
+459 VSTNVGEK
-467 DFYVNPANGR
+467 DFYVDR
-477 PLGFFV
+477 PLKFFD
-483 TGGLNCYWLKENV
+483 TGKLKYYWLKENV

-543 TIEPLASDISRPA
+543 TIAPLASDISRPA
-556 IQAKPSVKYDARVL
+556 IQAKPSVRYDARVL
-570 GSTARVFAKKNAAA
+570 GSTARVFSQKSAASA
-584 DAIATI
+584 VIAAI
-590 QAGNTVFVD
+590 QAGETVFVS

-605 AHVSCGSISG
+605 AHVSCGGASG

-623 RTAVQVTTANISKN
+623 RTPVRVTTANISKN

-645 SMTTAVC
+645 SMTTALC
-652 TIDKGTVLELIEAN
+652 TVEKGTVLELIEAN
-666 AAPGWHKVN
+666 AQPGWHKVN
-675 TTSGAGYIPARYSSL
+675 TASGAGYIPARYSSL

-696 EQFDEPTGL
+696 EQLDEPTGL

-715 IKLTGDYG
+715 IKLSGDYG
-723 IRVRFGIDIAA
+723 IRVRFGIEIAA

-825 IKLADEYAADSAE
+825 LKLADEYAADSAQ